1 MLDNLNKYAYATVTG
16 FIFATLGYVLG
27 YIFDR
32 TYNKTEPEVSEYYY
46 TPNEL
51 PNTQDIPS
59 SDDAVPTVASEQ
71 YCLDPSE
78 QCCMATPEVSEPN
91 VIPTPITEPIVSS
104 EYKRPPFDYRHEFW
118 PSPRPVNFV
127 KALVKSDHVQIE
139 GRLSHGKAIE
149 LLASRAEMKPDEFLR
164 VDPITYTKFF
174 MPAQYNAAML
184 LGQSIQ
190 RLEDTIRRHQYLNTL
205 RRHG

>member
-1 MLDNLNKYAYATVTG
+1 MLDNLG
-16 FIFATLGYVLG
+16 PYVFEAIIIVGTISLACILDDIISHRKNSG
-27 YIFDR
+27 LLIEHPPSADIS
-32 TYNKTEPEVSEYYY
+32 VS
-46 TPNEL
+46 L
-51 PNTQDIPS
+51 
-59 SDDAVPTVASEQ
+59 DAVPEVAQDEAPVEPVDPVDTEQ
-71 YCLDPSE
+71 LVE
-78 QCCMATPEVSEPN
+78 QPEPPA
-91 VIPTPITEPIVSS
+91 IPAPITEPIVTP
-104 EYKRPPFDYRHEFW
+104 EYKRPAFDYRHEFW

-139 GRLSHGKAIE
+139 GRLSHGRAIE

-174 MPAQYNAAML
+174 MPSQYNAAVL

-190 RLEDTIRRHQYLNTL
+190 RLEDTIRRHQYLDSL

>member
-1 MLDNLNKYAYATVTG
+1 MLGN
-16 FIFATLGYVLG
+16 ILGNYVLEAVIIVG
-27 YIFDR
+27 TISLACILDDIISHR
-32 TYNKTEPEVSEYYY
+32 KSSTLLIEHPAST
-46 TPNEL
+46 
-51 PNTQDIPS
+51 DIPVPL
-59 SDDAVPTVASEQ
+59 DAVPEVTEQQPPLEHAEHVDEPLIDASE
-71 YCLDPSE
+71 P
-78 QCCMATPEVSEPN
+78 P
-91 VIPTPITEPIVSS
+91 VIPSPITETITTPG
-104 EYKRPPFDYRHEFW
+104 YKRPSFDYRHEFW

-127 KALVKSDHVQIE
+127 KALVKADHVQIE

-164 VDPITYTKFF
+164 VDPITYTNFF
-174 MPAQYNAAML
+174 MPAQYNAAVL